1 MMVVLYHFLGKNK
14 LCDKNSEI
22 ILINILKEIN
32 DILFLPFDIII
43 ILNWWNKPNH
53 IISVVNNDEL
63 C

>member
-32 DILFLPFDIII
+32 DT
-43 ILNWWNKPNH
+43 
-53 IISVVNNDEL
+53 ISTIWYYNYIKL
-63 C
+63 MKQT